1 MPTYETPSGLSV
13 IERAQTPPP
22 DPDAPVN
29 VHGHDSA
36 VPHQEQNWVMY
47 PQGSPPL
54 QASRWD
60 GWPVGWIPPWSN
72 WSDGMAQRVSTVFAC
87 IDLNARTLGTMPAY
101 LTKDGQTLPP
111 PLWLRNPEPEV
122 YTGWVEWMKLAVTSY
137 QLRGEVF
144 VWATARYSDGF
155 PARFVIL
162 NPDWMSVDWVDGR
175 RSFRLGGEELDP
187 ADVLHIRYSTWPGD
201 ARGHGPL
208 EAAARNLIGAEAME
222 RYAANLATR
231 GGVPWAI
238 LKHPANLNATQAQTF
253 QNRWVESS
261 QRRDGAPAVL
271 SGGIELELLSL
282 SPKDMALLELRQF
295 DEGRICALLG
305 VPPFLVGLP
314 SGGDSMTYSN
324 VSSLFDYHWRATLR
338 PIAGT
343 ISDAMSNWALPGR
356 TGLEFDRD
364 EYVRP
369 ALGERAQAYSV
380 LHGIVDNGTPAISVE
395 EIRRAERFD
404 TASATLTQ
412 PDPGDAAVVLTG
424 GDH

>member
-1 MPTYETPSGLSV
+1 M
-13 IERAQTPPP
+13 
-22 DPDAPVN
+22 DA
-29 VHGHDSA
+29 G
-36 VPHQEQNWVMY
+36 
-47 PQGSPPL
+47 
-54 QASRWD
+54 AS
-60 GWPVGWIPPWSN
+60 
-72 WSDGMAQRVSTVFAC
+72 
-87 IDLNARTLGTMPAY
+87 
-101 LTKDGQTLPP
+101 
-111 PLWLRNPEPEV
+111 
-122 YTGWVEWMKLAVTSY
+122 GWV
-137 QLRGEVF
+137 G
-144 VWATARYSDGF
+144 
-155 PARFVIL
+155 
-162 NPDWMSVDWVDGR
+162 
-175 RSFRLGGEELDP
+175 
-187 ADVLHIRYSTWPGD
+187 
-201 ARGHGPL
+201 
-208 EAAARNLIGAEAME
+208 RNLIGAEAME